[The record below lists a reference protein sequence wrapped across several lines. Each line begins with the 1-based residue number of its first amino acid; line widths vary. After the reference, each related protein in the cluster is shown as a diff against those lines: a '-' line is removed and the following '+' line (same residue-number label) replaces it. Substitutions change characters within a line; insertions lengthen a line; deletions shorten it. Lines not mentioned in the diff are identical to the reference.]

1 MNEQPPS
8 LSEWRN
14 LYDAALKFKELEC
27 WDFMEESDIFGVKNP
42 VNGEI
47 GYCCIMGGAG
57 EHFALAVYMGTEGLE
72 GYMKIRSGE
81 YIPPAES
88 LHLQKCLMASFE
100 DRKYLSDK
108 DRKII
113 KKLRLKFRGRNA
125 WTLLRSYLPGY
136 HPWYLTGDEARYLTL
151 TLQQVIG
158 VCHRFEDDPDMLTSP
173 DDGAYDSYLVRV
185 PVKEEDGMIWKDEW
199 VEPEPIH
206 REIVTDVIDENRLK
220 EIKKIASKGKNA
232 WEMDFFFT
240 LQGVQENKDE
250 RPYYPRILL
259 LVDHHSSTMLNYS
272 IPEPPEYRSEIREHI
287 LDTAY
292 RTKSLPKKIMVR
304 REEVFELLEPIAA
317 GLGIELIMVR
327 ELPAI
332 ESAEDF
338 VTESFGMFE

>member
-57 EHFALAVYMGTEGLE
+57 EHFALAVYQGTEGLE
-72 GYMKIRSGE
+72 GYLKIRSGE
-81 YIPPAES
+81 YISPAES

-125 WTLLRSYLPGY
+125 WTLFRSCRPGH

-151 TLQQVIG
+151 TLQQTIEVYQ
-158 VCHRFEDDPDMLTSP
+158 RFEDDPDMLIPP
-173 DDGAYDSYLVRV
+173 DDEAYDSYLVRV

-199 VEPEPIH
+199 VEPEPID
-206 REIVTDVIDENRLK
+206 REIVTDVVDENRLK

-259 LVDHHSSTMLNYS
+259 LVDHHSGTMLNYR
-272 IPEPPEYRSEIREHI
+272 IPEPSEYRSEIQEHI

-292 RTKSLPKKIMVR
+292 RMKSLPKEIMVR

-332 ESAEDF
+332 EAAEDF
-338 VTESFGMFE
+338 MTESFEMFE